1 MPPFGMEYVVG
12 GSVIVAILWVFLRMT
27 VRDPG
32 PGVHG
37 SPGGDAGYGDGGG
50 DGG

>member
-1 MPPFGMEYVVG
+1 MEYVVG
-12 GSVIVAILWVFLRMT
+12 GVVSVAILWAFFRVT

-37 SPGGDAGYGDGGG
+37 SHGGHEGYDGGG
-50 DGG
+50 DGGG